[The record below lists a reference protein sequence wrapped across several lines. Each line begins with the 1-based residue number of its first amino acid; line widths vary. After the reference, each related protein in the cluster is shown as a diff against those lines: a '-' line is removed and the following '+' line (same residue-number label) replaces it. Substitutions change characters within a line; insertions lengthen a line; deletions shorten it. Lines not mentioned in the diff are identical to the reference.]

1 MAEKWVAVPN
11 TDGAIE
17 VSSLGRVRS
26 SLRERGT
33 ILKTQNAGGDACAA
47 VDNIATKP
55 KARAVF
61 RVA

>member
-33 ILKTQNAGGDACAA
+33 ILKSQIDKKGYRRVWQREDSGA
-47 VDNIATKP
+47 V
-55 KARAVF
+55 R
-61 RVA
+61 